1 MAKDIQI
8 YLNNFFEKYG
18 FSDAK
23 IGVALS
29 GGRDSVALAHALK
42 KGGYDVV
49 AINVEHGIRGDRS
62 VADSDFVKSF
72 CKEQNIDVYF
82 ESVDAPA
89 FAKQNGYTLEQAA
102 RILRY
107 GVFQNALD
115 NGICD
120 VVALAHHQDDQ
131 AETVLMRI
139 IRGTGVGGLCG
150 MRAVRGSFIRPLLDC
165 PREDINEYCTL
176 NSLCYVE
183 DETNACT
190 DYTRN
195 YLRSQL
201 AEMKERFPAICN
213 NFARLSQN
221 AAEEEDFVES
231 LVPDVCKKGNEV
243 CVELDSVKSEFLA
256 KRLIFKAIRA
266 LEVTQ
271 DIESRHYPLIFA
283 LNDAQNGKKIQLTHG
298 ISVHKDGKSLVFSKD
313 ETVANEC
320 PEEHFTEGV
329 FDDFG
334 AVAQRVSYEQ
344 YDAEKGNGA
353 LFIDFDKLPDG
364 AVLRHR
370 KEGDFICKFGG
381 GTKSL
386 GDFLTDRKIALRK
399 RDSLAVV
406 AFGNEVFAVFGVEI
420 SSKVAV
426 DENSVT
432 ILKLTIK

>member
-18 FSDAK
+18 FFDAK

-29 GGRDSVALAHALK
+29 GGRDSVALAYALK
-42 KGGYDVV
+42 TGGYNVV
-49 AINVEHGIRGDRS
+49 AINVEHGIRGDKS

-72 CKEQNIDVYF
+72 CKTHDIDLYF

-89 FAKQNGYTLEQAA
+89 FAKQNGYTLEQSA

-115 NGICD
+115 KGVCD
-120 VVALAHHQDDQ
+120 VVAIAHHQDDQ

-150 MRAVRGSFIRPLLDC
+150 MRAVRGKFIRPLLEC
-165 PREDINEYCTL
+165 PREDINEYCAL

-201 AEMKERFPAICN
+201 AQMKVRFPSICN
-213 NFARLSQN
+213 NFSRLSQN
-221 AAEEEDFVES
+221 AAEEEGFVES
-231 LVPDVCKKGNEV
+231 LVPDVCAVGNEV
-243 CVELDSVKSEFLA
+243 CVNLDSVQSEFLA
-256 KRLIFKAIRA
+256 KRLISKAIGV
-266 LEVTQ
+266 LGVTQ
-271 DIESRHYPLIFA
+271 DIENRHFPLIFA
-283 LNDAQNGKKIQLTHG
+283 LNNAQNGKKIQLTHG
-298 ISVHKDGKSLVFSKD
+298 ICVHKDGNSLVFSKD
-313 ETVANEC
+313 ETVNEHS
-320 PEEHFTEGV
+320 EYAFSEGV
-329 FDDFG
+329 YDDFH

-344 YDAEKGNGA
+344 YEAEKGNGA
-353 LFIDFDKLPDG
+353 LFIDFEKLPEG

-370 KEGDFICKFGG
+370 KDGDFICKFGG
-381 GTKSL
+381 GTKNL

-426 DENSVT
+426 DKNSAV